1 MASQGLSVMQHAPYR
16 ADSLAQAAPHRTLAA
31 QLVLVQLHL
40 GQCLS
45 FAGTEDPA
53 AYGTLLSI
61 GAISPSENKATSK
74 LVSDILSDNLS
85 VPTDRFYLAVSCPGR
100 PGAVLPQVQPGEP
113 CWPACRRGCC
123 PCPCTCRSAS
133 P

>member
-1 MASQGLSVMQHAPYR
+1 MASQGLSVMTFAPYR
-16 ADSLAQAAPHRTLAA
+16 AHSSAQAAPHRTLAA
-31 QLVLVQLHL
+31 QVVLVQLHL

-74 LVSDILSDNLS
+74 LISDILLASTS
-85 VPTDRFYLAVSCPGR
+85 VPPNRFYLSVSCPG
-100 PGAVLPQVQPGEP
+100 PPSPILLQVQPGEP
-113 CWPACRRGCC
+113 C
-123 PCPCTCRSAS
+123 
-133 P
+133 